1 MLAHAASLA
10 AQANHPAPT
19 AGDGKP
25 AYIETLN
32 YKGFTGVHNSGNVD
46 VIYTAGKEYS
56 VTPQATT
63 AKKAQ
68 KYLDEA
74 IAFYQ
79 QAAQS
84 NNLSE

>member
-10 AQANHPAPT
+10 AQANHPAPA

-46 VIYTAGKEYS
+46 VIYTAGRNIPSPSKS
-56 VTPQATT
+56 
-63 AKKAQ
+63 
-68 KYLDEA
+68 
-74 IAFYQ
+74 
-79 QAAQS
+79 AARPAAR
-84 NNLSE
+84 